1 MKVKTAPEPSVII
14 WRNLRITPRNR
25 IWRSIIT
32 YLVSLITL
40 ALSVVALVSIKYY
53 QDKYSSEV
61 NYNTCASLSVT
72 LQDAYLDSLKPAD

>member
-1 MKVKTAPEPSVII
+1 MKVKAAPEPSVII

-25 IWRSIIT
+25 VCRSIIT

-40 ALSVVALVSIKYY
+40 GLSVIALVSIKYY
-53 QDKYSSEV
+53 QDKYSSEI

-72 LQDAYLDSLKPAD
+72 LQNAYEDSLKPPD